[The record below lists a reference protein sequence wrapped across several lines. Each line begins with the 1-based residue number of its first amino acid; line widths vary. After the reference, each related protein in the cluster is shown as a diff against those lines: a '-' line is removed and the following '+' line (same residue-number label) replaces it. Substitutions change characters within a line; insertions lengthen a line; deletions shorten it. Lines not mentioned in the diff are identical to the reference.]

1 MLDLLLIMI
10 VANLFAVI
18 GNIIFKIGVNGFGKL
33 SLNDFFSKEFY
44 QKAFLTKYGWLIF
57 ASFWVGLIGKVITMI
72 PMSQEKFGVVLSLLA
87 PIGLIMSVTAGY
99 FVFHETYTI
108 REFIGIGLAIIA
120 IFLLGGVE

>member
-1 MLDLLLIMI
+1 MI

-33 SLNDFFSKEFY
+33 SLNDFFTKEFY

-87 PIGLIMSVTAGY
+87 PIGLIMSVAAGY

-108 REFIGIGLAIIA
+108 RELIGIGLAIIA